1 MPTTRVALG
10 ASHRDR
16 YRLWLSRGVD
26 EAFLVARRR
35 MRLAVM
41 NSPVGSYNPTR
52 LWKPEWWVEAV
63 NTEIAPVLWRIYWTA
78 ANEAA
83 KQSGRPVG
91 MAAWRIETRW
101 RAQLSRL
108 YGYAD
113 TVGRRVAE
121 LAEQGDGEARGW
133 MLDRLGLVAAAGP
146 MSEGIATGMV
156 DTEELE
162 AEQGGLDA
170 GAGGGVK
177 TWIAAG
183 PNPRPTHSDA
193 DGQSVLYGEQFV
205 VGGYE
210 CDYPGDGALPPEER
224 CNCYCAVEYA
234 VEVSDT
240 PGVVPVPPELAGV
253 EVLDE
258 AQIGELLLSEN
269 PTVPASAS
277 IDPTIR
283 QMPGRSL
290 PSEWASASVSP
301 TGGQIATE
309 VNDALEAINRV
320 HLMPEGI
327 PGVTVHQLSPTADNL
342 GQFTSLLTD
351 PEGPRYIAIRPGG
364 PAGQIRSTVA
374 HEVGHYFDW
383 GDFDTP
389 VGTFGTGVG
398 RYVPTRGWVLSEVSE
413 GFAPVMEA
421 IQATPEYNT
430 LRVVLDGLVSGD
442 STLVQGLGAAQR
454 AQMIESLEYL
464 LDPAELWAR
473 SYAQFV
479 ALESGDAAMLAA
491 VRTSTMSGGAAL
503 PAQWEAATFGP
514 VQDAIAAMFRAQG
527 L

>member
-1 MPTTRVALG
+1 MGTTTVRVAQR
-10 ASHRDR
+10 SRDR
-16 YRLWLSRGVD
+16 YRLWLSQGVD
-26 EAFLVARRR
+26 VAFTVARRQ

-41 NSPVGSYNPTR
+41 NSPVGTYNPNR
-52 LWKPEWWVEAV
+52 LWKPEWWIEAV
-63 NTEIAPVLWRIYWTA
+63 NTEIAPVLWRIYWTT
-78 ANEAA
+78 ANETA
-83 KQSGRPVG
+83 KQTGHLIP
-91 MAAWRIETRW
+91 MAGWQIENRW

-108 YGYAD
+108 YEYAD
-113 TVGRRVAE
+113 TVGRRVTE

-146 MSEGIATGMV
+146 MSDGIAGGMV

-210 CDYPGDGALPPEER
+210 CDYPGDSALPPEER

-240 PGVVPVPPELAGV
+240 PGVIPVSPELAGL
-253 EVLDE
+253 EVLDDM
-258 AQIGELLLSEN
+258 QIGELLLSEN
-269 PTVPASAS
+269 PTVAASAS
-277 IDPTIR
+277 VDDTIR
-283 QMPGRSL
+283 VMPGRTL
-290 PSEWASASVSP
+290 PSEWASQREIP
-301 TGGQIATE
+301 GGGLIGRE
-309 VNDALEAINRV
+309 VREALDRIDGIHA
-320 HLMPEGI
+320 MPDGI
-327 PGVTVHQLSPTADNL
+327 PGVTVHQLIESSDNL
-342 GQFTSLLTD
+342 GQFTTLVSD
-351 PEGPRYIAIRPGG
+351 PGGPRFIGIRPGLD
-364 PAGQIRSTVA
+364 AGQVRATVA

-389 VGTFGTGVG
+389 VGVFGTGVG
-398 RYVPTRGWVLSEVSE
+398 RYQGGWVLSEVSE

-421 IQATPEYNT
+421 IQATPEYNS
-430 LRVVLDGLVSGD
+430 LRNALDALFTGD
-442 STLVQGLGAAQR
+442 TPLTTGMSVGER
-454 AQMIESLEYL
+454 ARMVKVFEYL

-479 ALESGDAAMLAA
+479 ALESTDAAMLAA
-491 VRTSTMSGGAAL
+491 VRKSTISRGASV
-503 PAQWEAATFGP
+503 PVQWEATTFGP
-514 VQDAIAAMFRAQG
+514 VQDAIRGMFRAQG
-527 L
+527 LM

>member
-1 MPTTRVALG
+1 MATARVALG
-10 ASHRDR
+10 ARDRDR
-16 YRLWLSRGVD
+16 YRLWLSQGVD
-26 EAFLVARRR
+26 AAFTVARRQ

-41 NSPVGSYNPTR
+41 NSPVGTYNPNR

-63 NTEIAPVLWRIYWTA
+63 NREIAPVLWRIYWTA

-83 KQSGRPVG
+83 KQTGRPVG
-91 MAAWRIETRW
+91 MAAWRIEARW
-101 RAQLSRL
+101 RAQCTRL
-108 YGYAD
+108 YEYAD

-146 MSEGIATGMV
+146 MSDGIAGGMV
-156 DTEELE
+156 DTEGLE

-170 GAGGGVK
+170 GTGGGIK

-210 CDYPGDGALPPEER
+210 CDYPGDGALPAEER
-224 CNCYCAVEYA
+224 CNCYCAVQYA

-240 PGVVPVPPELAGV
+240 PGVLPIPPEFAGI
-253 EVLDE
+253 EVMDE
-258 AQIGELLLSEN
+258 MQLGELLLSEN

-277 IDPTIR
+277 IDSTIR
-283 QMPGRSL
+283 GMPGRL
-290 PSEWASASVSP
+290 PSEWATERALAD
-301 TGGQIATE
+301 GGRISRE
-309 VNDALEAINRV
+309 VNEALDRINTV
-320 HLMPEGI
+320 HLMPDGI
-327 PGVTVHQLSPTADNL
+327 PGVTVHQMTESADNL

-364 PAGQIRSTVA
+364 PAGQIRATVV

-389 VGTFGTGVG
+389 VGVFGTGVG

-413 GFAPVMEA
+413 GFAPVMQA

-430 LRVVLDGLVSGD
+430 LRAVLDGLVAGD
-442 STLVQGLGAAQR
+442 TPLVAGMNTVQR
-454 AQMIESLEYL
+454 ARMIESLEYL

-503 PAQWEAATFGP
+503 PSQWEAATFGP